1 MTKLIKIIYFIF
13 LSFYFLFFSNV
24 NAQEKINI
32 ADGALLRGLDKVSGE
47 VIDFGIKSGDTYL
60 LWQLDIKLSECRYPI
75 SNPVGDAF
83 AHLTI
88 SQDKSESDLFRG
100 WMVASSPA
108 INPLEHARYDVWVL
122 QCAMA
127 ATSAE

>member
-1 MTKLIKIIYFIF
+1 MKKLIF
-13 LSFYFLFFSNV
+13 LVILFLYPVASI
-24 NAQEKINI
+24 NAEEQTSV

-47 VIDFGIKSGDTYL
+47 VIDFGLKSGDSYL
-60 LWQLDIKLSECRYPI
+60 LWKLDIKLSECRYPI
-75 SNPVGDAF
+75 NNPVGDAF

-100 WMVASSPA
+100 WMIASSPA
-108 INPLEHARYDVWVL
+108 LNPLEHARYDVWVL
-122 QCAMA
+122 RCAMV

>member
-1 MTKLIKIIYFIF
+1 MKNLLFFLIF
-13 LSFYFLFFSNV
+13 LIFSFVST
-24 NAQEKINI
+24 NAQEQTNT

-47 VIDFGIKSGDTYL
+47 VVDFGIKSGDIYS
-60 LWQLDIKLSECRYPI
+60 LWKLEVKLSECRYPI

-88 SQDKSESDLFRG
+88 SQDKFANDLFRG

-108 INPLEHARYDVWVL
+108 LNPLEHARYDLWVL
-122 QCAMA
+122 RCAMVS
-127 ATSAE
+127 TSDE

>member
-1 MTKLIKIIYFIF
+1 MKKLIF
-13 LSFYFLFFSNV
+13 LINLFLCTLTSI
-24 NAQEKINI
+24 NAQEQTNI

-47 VIDFGIKSGDTYL
+47 VIDFGLKSGESYL
-60 LWQLDIKLSECRYPI
+60 LWKLDIKLSECRYPI
-75 SNPVGDAF
+75 NNPVGDAF

-100 WMVASSPA
+100 WMIASSPA
-108 INPLEHARYDVWVL
+108 LNPLEQARYDVWVL
-122 QCAMA
+122 RCAML

>member
-1 MTKLIKIIYFIF
+1 MKKLIF
-13 LSFYFLFFSNV
+13 LINLFLCTLTSI
-24 NAQEKINI
+24 NAQEQTNI

-47 VIDFGIKSGDTYL
+47 VIDFGLKSGDTYL
-60 LWQLDIKLSECRYPI
+60 LWKLNIKLSECRYPI
-75 SNPVGDAF
+75 NNPVGDAF

-100 WMVASSPA
+100 WMIASSPA
-108 INPLEHARYDVWVL
+108 LNPLEHARYDVWVL
-122 QCAMA
+122 RCAML

>member
-1 MTKLIKIIYFIF
+1 MKELIFSITLFLYPFII
-13 LSFYFLFFSNV
+13 
-24 NAQEKINI
+24 NAQEKSNI

-60 LWQLDIKLSECRYPI
+60 LWKLDIKLSECRYPI

-108 INPLEHARYDVWVL
+108 LNPLEHARYDVWVL
-122 QCAMA
+122 RCAMIS
-127 ATSAE
+127 TSAE

>member
-1 MTKLIKIIYFIF
+1 MKKLIFFITLF
-13 LSFYFLFFSNV
+13 LYPLFGI
-24 NAQEKINI
+24 NAQEKTNI

-60 LWQLDIKLSECRYPI
+60 LWKLDIKLSECRYPI

-88 SQDKSESDLFRG
+88 SQDKSESYLFRG

-108 INPLEHARYDVWVL
+108 LYRLEHAGDDVWVL
-122 QCAMA
+122 RCAMVS
-127 ATSAE
+127 TSAE

>member
-1 MTKLIKIIYFIF
+1 MKNL
-13 LSFYFLFFSNV
+13 LFFFILLLSYSVSV
-24 NAQEKINI
+24 NAQEKTNI

-60 LWQLDIKLSECRYPI
+60 LWKLKVKLSECRYPI

-88 SQDKSESDLFRG
+88 SQDKFENDLFRG
-100 WMVASSPA
+100 WMIASSPA
-108 INPLEHARYDVWVL
+108 LNPLEHARYDLWVL
-122 QCAMA
+122 RCAMVS
-127 ATSAE
+127 TSDE

>member
-1 MTKLIKIIYFIF
+1 MKELIFSITLFLYPFIID
-13 LSFYFLFFSNV
+13 
-24 NAQEKINI
+24 AQEKTNI
-32 ADGALLRGLDKVSGE
+32 ADGALLRGLDNVSGE

-60 LWQLDIKLSECRYPI
+60 LWKLDIKLSECRYPI

-108 INPLEHARYDVWVL
+108 LNPLEHARYDVWVL
-122 QCAMA
+122 RCAMIS
-127 ATSAE
+127 TSAE

>member
-1 MTKLIKIIYFIF
+1 MKKLIFFITLFLYPFII
-13 LSFYFLFFSNV
+13 
-24 NAQEKINI
+24 NAQEKTNK

-60 LWQLDIKLSECRYPI
+60 LWKLDIKLSECRYPT

-108 INPLEHARYDVWVL
+108 LNPLEHARYDVWVL
-122 QCAMA
+122 RCAMVS
-127 ATSAE
+127 TSAE

>member
-1 MTKLIKIIYFIF
+1 MKNLLFFFIF
-13 LSFYFLFFSNV
+13 FIFSFLST
-24 NAQEKINI
+24 NAQEQTNT

-47 VIDFGIKSGDTYL
+47 VVDFGIKSGDTYS
-60 LWQLDIKLSECRYPI
+60 LWKLEVKLSECRYPI

-88 SQDKSESDLFRG
+88 SQDKFENDLFRG

-108 INPLEHARYDVWVL
+108 LNPLEHARYDLWVL
-122 QCAMA
+122 RCAMVS
-127 ATSAE
+127 TSDE

>member
-1 MTKLIKIIYFIF
+1 LKQFVLIITLF
-13 LSFYFLFFSNV
+13 LYPFFNL
-24 NAQEKINI
+24 NAQEKTNI

-60 LWQLDIKLSECRYPI
+60 LWKLDIKLSECRYPI

-108 INPLEHARYDVWVL
+108 LNPLEHARYDVWVL
-122 QCAMA
+122 RCAMVS
-127 ATSAE
+127 TSDE

>member
-1 MTKLIKIIYFIF
+1 MKKLIFFITIF
-13 LSFYFLFFSNV
+13 LYPSVSI
-24 NAQEKINI
+24 NAQEQTSI

-47 VIDFGIKSGDTYL
+47 VIDFGLKSGDKYL
-60 LWQLDIKLSECRYPI
+60 LWKLNIKLSECRYPI

-100 WMVASSPA
+100 WMIASSPA
-108 INPLEHARYDVWVL
+108 LNPLEHARYDVWVL
-122 QCAMA
+122 RCAML

>member
-1 MTKLIKIIYFIF
+1 MKKLIFFITLF
-13 LSFYFLFFSNV
+13 LYPLFST
-24 NAQEKINI
+24 NAQEETSI

-47 VIDFGIKSGDTYL
+47 IIDFGLKSGDIYL
-60 LWQLDIKLSECRYPI
+60 LWKLNIKLSECRYPI

-88 SQDKSESDLFRG
+88 SQDKSETDLFRG

-108 INPLEHARYDVWVL
+108 LNPLEHARYDVWVL
-122 QCAMA
+122 RCAMVS
-127 ATSAE
+127 TSAE

>member
-1 MTKLIKIIYFIF
+1 MKQFVLIITLF
-13 LSFYFLFFSNV
+13 LYPFFNL
-24 NAQEKINI
+24 NAQEKTNV

-60 LWQLDIKLSECRYPI
+60 LWKLDIKLSECRYPI

-108 INPLEHARYDVWVL
+108 LNPLEHARYDVWVL
-122 QCAMA
+122 RCAMVS
-127 ATSAE
+127 TSDE